1 METYFFGNTRDGET
15 VTAYRLENSRGTA
28 AVILD
33 YGCIIHSLFVP
44 NAQGGLTDVVLGYD
58 SISEYEE
65 NDGYLGAVI
74 GRVAGRLAGAELIL
88 NGETRQLAKNDGEN
102 QLHGG
107 IRGFDRYVWKAE
119 QEGIAALVLSR
130 LSPDGEEN
138 YPGNLL
144 TRVRYELTE
153 DCELKISYEAKT
165 DADTVV
171 SLTNHSYFNLR
182 GGNSALGHFLQLH
195 ADRFAETNNESLTTG
210 RLLPVE
216 GTVFDFRA
224 PKEIGRDLGMD
235 DEQLR
240 LVSGYDHT
248 FALAEGA
255 GLKKAASLFCPETG
269 IRMCTF
275 TTLPSVQLYIANH
288 LSPRKGKN
296 GAQYDRRHAVCL
308 ETQFF
313 PNALKNPSFPSPIL
327 RKGETHR
334 SETVYRFELA
344 DRP

>member
-1 METYFFGNTRDGET
+1 MQTYFFGNTRDGEA
-15 VTAYRLENSRGTA
+15 VTAYRLENKKGAA

-33 YGCIIHSLFVP
+33 YGCIVHSLFVP

-58 SISEYEE
+58 SVSEYEE
-65 NDGYLGAVI
+65 NDGYLGAII

-88 NGETRQLAKNDGEN
+88 DGTVRQLAKNDGES

-107 IRGFDRYVWKAE
+107 VRGFDSYVWKAE
-119 QEGIAALVLSR
+119 AEGAALVLSR

-153 DCELKISYEAKT
+153 DCELKIAYEAET
-165 DADTVV
+165 DADTAV
-171 SLTNHSYFNLR
+171 SLTNHSYFNL
-182 GGNSALGHFLQLH
+182 GGAGSALGHFLQLH
-195 ADRFAETNNESLTTG
+195 ADRFAETNAESLTTG

-216 GTVFDFRA
+216 ATVFDFRM
-224 PKEIGRDLGMD
+224 PKEIGRDLNTEA
-235 DEQLR
+235 EQLK

-255 GLKKAASLFCPETG
+255 GLKEAASLFCPETG
-269 IRMCTF
+269 IRMRTF
-275 TTLPSVQLYIANH
+275 TTLPGVQLYIANH
-288 LSPRKGKN
+288 LSPRRGKK

-313 PNALKNPSFPSPIL
+313 PNALKHPNFPSPIL
-327 RKGETHR
+327 RKGEIHR
-334 SETVYRFELA
+334 SETVYRFELG
-344 DRP
+344 DRA

>member
-1 METYFFGNTRDGET
+1 MQTYFFGNTRDGQT
-15 VTAYRLENSRGTA
+15 VTAYRLENKRGAA

-33 YGCIIHSLFVP
+33 YGCIVHSLLVP

-58 SISEYEE
+58 SVSEYEE
-65 NDGYLGAVI
+65 NDGYLGAII

-88 NGETRQLAKNDGEN
+88 DGETRQLVKNDGEN

-107 IRGFDRYVWKAE
+107 VRGFDRYVWKAE
-119 QEGIAALVLSR
+119 AQGAALVLSR

-138 YPGNLL
+138 YPGNLM

-153 DCELKISYEAKT
+153 DCRLKISYEAET
-165 DADTVV
+165 DADTAM

-182 GGNSALGHFLQLH
+182 GAGSALGHYLQIH
-195 ADRFAETNNESLTTG
+195 ADYFAETNAESLTTG
-210 RLLPVE
+210 KFLPVE
-216 GTVFDFRA
+216 GTVFDFRT
-224 PKEIGRDLGMD
+224 PKEIGRDLD
-235 DEQLR
+235 AEVEQLK

-248 FALAEGA
+248 YVLAEGTE
-255 GLKKAASLFCPETG
+255 LKEAASLFCPETG
-269 IRMCTF
+269 IRMRTF
-275 TTLPSVQLYIANH
+275 TTLPGMQLYIANH

-296 GAQYDRRHAVCL
+296 GVRYDRRQGVCL

-313 PNALKNPSFPSPIL
+313 PNALKNLNFPRPIL
-327 RKGETHR
+327 RKGEIHR
-334 SETVYRFELA
+334 SETIYCFELA

>member
-1 METYFFGNTRDGET
+1 MQTYFFGNTRDGET
-15 VTAYRLENSRGTA
+15 VTAYRLENKKGAA

-33 YGCIIHSLFVP
+33 YGGIVHSLFVP

-58 SISEYEE
+58 SVSEYEE
-65 NDGYLGAVI
+65 NDGYLGAII

-88 NGETRQLAKNDGEN
+88 DGTVRQLAKNDGEN

-107 IRGFDRYVWKAE
+107 VRGFDRFVWKAE
-119 QEGIAALVLSR
+119 AEGAALVLSR
-130 LSPDGEEN
+130 LSRDGEEN

-153 DCELKISYEAKT
+153 DCELKISYEAET

-171 SLTNHSYFNLR
+171 SLTNHSYFNL
-182 GGNSALGHFLQLH
+182 GGTGSVLGHVLQLQ
-195 ADRFAETNNESLTTG
+195 ADRFAETNDESLTTG

-216 GTVFDFRA
+216 GTVFDFIV
-224 PKEIGRDLGMD
+224 PKEIGRDLNAEN
-235 DEQLR
+235 EQLK

-255 GLKKAASLFCPETG
+255 GLKEASSLFCPETG
-269 IRMCTF
+269 IRMRTF
-275 TTLPSVQLYIANH
+275 TTLPGVQLYIANH
-288 LSPRKGKN
+288 LSPRRGKS

-308 ETQFF
+308 ETQLF
-313 PNALKNPSFPSPIL
+313 PNALKNPNFPSPIL
-327 RKGETHR
+327 RKGETTR
-334 SETVYRFELA
+334 SETIYRFELV
-344 DRP
+344 DRA